1 MYSANREKR
10 PLVFSWQ
17 FSKVISRLELED
29 RQKIQKLLLF
39 LSTRERDIT
48 SLFENTYDKSSEC
61 SDGRQSICP
70 LEMGV
75 KVRTVDSGRT
85 PATK

>member
-1 MYSANREKR
+1 MCSANREKR
-10 PLVFSWQ
+10 LLVFSWQ
-17 FSKVISRLELED
+17 FSKVISRLESED

-39 LSTRERDIT
+39 LSTRERDVT
-48 SLFENTYDKSSEC
+48 SLFQNTYDKSSEC
-61 SDGRQSICP
+61 LDGHQSIRP
-70 LEMGV
+70 LKMGV